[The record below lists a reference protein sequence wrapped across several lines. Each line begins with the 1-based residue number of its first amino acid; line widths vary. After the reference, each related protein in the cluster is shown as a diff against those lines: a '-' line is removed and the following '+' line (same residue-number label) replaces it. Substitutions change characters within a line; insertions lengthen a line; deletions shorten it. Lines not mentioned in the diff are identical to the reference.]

1 MSDERNFEWRAASS
15 VARPIHTKKDKKN
28 SIDTF
33 DEFAH
38 ETRHSTCHKNPT
50 RKELASAEYM
60 RNMAASVISRANQ
73 SCFVYERVMSHMI
86 ESYHTY
92 N

>member
-1 MSDERNFEWRAASS
+1 VSDERNFEWRAASS
-15 VARPIHTKKDKKN
+15 VARPIHTKRKN
-28 SIDTF
+28 TLNIDAF
-33 DEFAH
+33 DEFVH

-60 RNMAASVISRANQ
+60 RNMAASVMSNQ

-86 ESYHTY
+86 ESYHTCK
-92 N
+92 